1 MKKEIKAEDNA
12 KAKKF
17 INGTSN
23 VADLF
28 QSMGGFNLT
37 NQFCVDKCKVAE
49 GSVCGED
56 EAFCCIGGCKE
67 VFYLFKH
74 LFQFFIWLINSF
86 FLLFAFYFSYKTNS
100 DLTFF
105 LHLFLPLPFFD
116 SFIYIQ

>member
-67 VFYLFKH
+67 YEGHEICSIGKLDNFKC
-74 LFQFFIWLINSF
+74 
-86 FLLFAFYFSYKTNS
+86 
-100 DLTFF
+100 
-105 LHLFLPLPFFD
+105 
-116 SFIYIQ
+116 